1 MCAVGFP
8 LQLVVWLFVSYA
20 IVAIEKSDSYVEV
33 AAVDVVGV
41 LGAGV
46 GACSSQHG
54 ADSPRRAVGSR

>member
-8 LQLVVWLFVSYA
+8 LQVVVWLFVSYA

-41 LGAGV
+41 LVLVLVLVLPSMGPIHLVERWA
-46 GACSSQHG
+46 A
-54 ADSPRRAVGSR
+54 A